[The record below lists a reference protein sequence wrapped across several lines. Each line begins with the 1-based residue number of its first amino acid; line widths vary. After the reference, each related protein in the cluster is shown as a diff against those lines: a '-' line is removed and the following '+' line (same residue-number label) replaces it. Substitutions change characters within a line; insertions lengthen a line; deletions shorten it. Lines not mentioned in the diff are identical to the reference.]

1 MQFAFPLRFLIPGLL
16 LISASL
22 MSLWY
27 VQHRTNASD
36 QQIQLHLD
44 REARY
49 LGPQLSAAFIDAY
62 ALSGL
67 RGGLRQLIRNS
78 TRPDIRLTLVINQA
92 GEVIFINKPEHQGL
106 QLEALPD
113 PPRRNLVE
121 AARQSM
127 EGLTSVTDSGD
138 TLWGLFPVELY
149 ETGGENLPAGNLVLA
164 LAYDAAMVRQA
175 ESTRIHDEIAMF
187 LGGIGI
193 ISLLIW
199 FVLRRLV
206 TQRIERLADAAHR
219 FVERGGDVS
228 WDVHGKDEIGR
239 LAHDLVEMGRDLHVR
254 YQELAAA
261 NAELAEEIEARRA
274 VEQELR
280 LAASVFSSTS
290 DGIVISDRDNRIL
303 QVNDAFVHVTG
314 FSREEIVGNTPAI
327 LNSGL
332 QDAGFY
338 QVMWKSLSET
348 GHWRGEIRN
357 RRKNGEIYAEILD
370 IGVLRDAAGE
380 ITNYVGVFTDI
391 SELKLTQGRLEK
403 LAHFDDLTGLPN
415 RVLIADRMSQ
425 AISRM
430 KRSGQKLAVAYLD
443 IDGFKE
449 INDTYGHEIGD
460 RLLTVVAERMQ
471 LSMRECDTLARLGGD
486 EFVALYSELDDTQ
499 VSLVLVQR
507 LLAAAARPVEIDG
520 RHLQVSASIGL
531 TFFPQEAETEA
542 DQLLRQADQAM
553 YLAKQAGRNRYHLFD
568 PEQDKII
575 HQRYELVEDLQHA
588 ITTGQF
594 EVYYQPKLNLASA
607 RIYGAEAL
615 IRWNHPERGLVP
627 PGAFLPLIET
637 HDIIVDIDQWVLE
650 SVLRQMKIWHAAGED
665 LIVSVN
671 IAARDLQREDFF
683 DRLSASLKIYPDLP
697 PGRLELEILESA
709 ALEDTAHIRRLIERC
724 RQLGVTFSLDD
735 FGAGYASLTY
745 LKEIPAETLKIDQ
758 GFVRDILVD
767 KDDLALVTGVIGLAR
782 AFRRK
787 VVAEGVE
794 TTEHGE
800 LLMLLGCENLQGYGI
815 ARPMPIGRF
824 DPWLATFSLEE
835 NWLRGFNRE
844 DSKARLALEFQLT
857 GPPSH

>member
-1 MQFAFPLRFLIPGLL
+1 MKLAFPLRFLIPGLL
-16 LISASL
+16 LVSASL

-36 QQIQLHLD
+36 KQIQLHLD

-62 ALSGL
+62 AMSGL
-67 RGGLRQLIRNS
+67 RGGLRQLIRHS
-78 TRPDIRLTLVINQA
+78 TRPDIRLTLVIDQA
-92 GEVIFINKPEHQGL
+92 GEVIFINKPEQQGL
-106 QLEALPD
+106 KLEALPD
-113 PPRRNLVE
+113 PPRRSLVD
-121 AARQSM
+121 AARHSL
-127 EGLTSVTDSGD
+127 GGITSLTESGD

-149 ETGGENLPAGNLVLA
+149 EAGAENLPAGNLVLA

-175 ESTRIHDEIAMF
+175 ERARIHGEIAMF
-187 LGGIGI
+187 LGGITLL
-193 ISLLIW
+193 SLLIW

-219 FVERGGDVS
+219 FVEHGGEVS
-228 WDVHGKDEIGR
+228 WDVHGQDEIGR
-239 LAHDLVEMGRDLHVR
+239 LARDLVEMGHDLHVR

-274 VEQELR
+274 AEQELR

-290 DGIVISDRDNRIL
+290 DGIVITDRDNRIL

-314 FSREEIVGNTPAI
+314 FSREEIIGNTPAI
-327 LNSGL
+327 LNSGA
-332 QDAGFY
+332 QDARFY
-338 QVMWKSLSET
+338 QAMWKSLSET

-357 RRKNGEIYAEILD
+357 RRKSGELYAEILD
-370 IGVLRDAAGE
+370 IGVLRNAAGE

-391 SELKLTQGRLEK
+391 SELKMTQGRLEK
-403 LAHFDDLTGLPN
+403 MAHFDDLTGLPN
-415 RVLIADRMSQ
+415 RALIADRMRQ
-425 AISRM
+425 AMSRM
-430 KRSGQKLAVAYLD
+430 KRSGRKLAVAYLD
-443 IDGFKE
+443 IDGFKD

-486 EFVALYSELDDTQ
+486 EFVALFSELDETQ
-499 VSLVLVQR
+499 VSLLLVQR
-507 LLAAAARPVEIDG
+507 LLAAVAGPVEIDG
-520 RHLQVSASIGL
+520 RQLQVSASIGL
-531 TFFPQEAETEA
+531 TFFPQEAEMEA

-568 PEQDKII
+568 PEQDKLI
-575 HQRYELVEDLQHA
+575 HQRYELVDELERA
-588 ITTGQF
+588 IAAGQL
-594 EVYYQPKLNLASA
+594 EVYYQPKLNLATA
-607 RIYGAEAL
+607 QIYGAEAL
-615 IRWNHPERGLVP
+615 IRWNHPVRGLVP
-627 PGAFLPLIET
+627 PGAFLPLIEN
-637 HDIIVDIDQWVLE
+637 HDIIVAIDQWVLE
-650 SVLRQMKIWHAAGED
+650 SVLRQMKVWHAAGED

-671 IAARDLQREDFF
+671 IAARDLQRADFF
-683 DRLSASLKIYPDLP
+683 DRLTTSLRIYPDLP

-815 ARPMPIGRF
+815 AKPMPLHRF
-824 DPWLATFSLEE
+824 DPWLAAFSLEE

-844 DSKARLALEFQLT
+844 DSKARLAHEFQLT
-857 GPPSH
+857 GTPSY